1 MIFPDLFLEGE
12 IFPEKGESYCFA
24 LESPGWPFIN
34 RVRTRTLKGLDTQT
48 SDHCVLSSRWPCV
61 GRQPNGHERVRELGI
76 LMSHRS
82 EFSVG
87 KSHLPIVHFPFL
99 LFIPYIFSTQTLLS
113 TSQDDFS
120 IHPTITLPG
129 QPLLILI
136 SFLFLIPSG
145 PSRPILSFQ
154 PSVFLQLISLAFS
167 SSTCP
172 VAKSC
177 LGRSYRQ
184 WL

>member
-99 LFIPYIFSTQTLLS
+99 LFFHTLLFIFLLHKQLFNFLFYIGIWPIS
-113 TSQDDFS
+113 SVVIVSGAQKGTQPYTCMYPLSPKLS
-120 IHPTITLPG
+120 SHPGCHITL
-129 QPLLILI
+129 
-136 SFLFLIPSG
+136 
-145 PSRPILSFQ
+145 SRVPCAIE
-154 PSVFLQLISLAFS
+154 
-167 SSTCP
+167 
-172 VAKSC
+172 
-177 LGRSYRQ
+177 
-184 WL
+184 